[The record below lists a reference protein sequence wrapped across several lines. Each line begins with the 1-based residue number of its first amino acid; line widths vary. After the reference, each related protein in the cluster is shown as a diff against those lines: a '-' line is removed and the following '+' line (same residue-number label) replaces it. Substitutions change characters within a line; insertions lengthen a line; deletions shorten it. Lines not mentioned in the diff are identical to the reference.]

1 MALPDKE
8 GDNGIPYAEYPDEG
22 LGNEGPED
30 KYPGDKSLKQLGLN
44 GPIDW
49 DKELE
54 QLLDSEGSG
63 SEKDGPDG
71 SSSSGGSGDLDN
83 SGEPDDPNG
92 PDDPSGSSGPGSSTD
107 PGNPHGSGTQG
118 PASSPDSTQG

>member
-1 MALPDKE
+1 M
-8 GDNGIPYAEYPDEG
+8 GG

-30 KYPGDKSLKQLGLN
+30 KSPGNKGLVQIDLN

-83 SGEPDDPNG
+83 SGEHDDPNG
-92 PDDPSGSSGPGSSTD
+92 SDDPSGS
-107 PGNPHGSGTQG
+107 GNPHGSGAQG